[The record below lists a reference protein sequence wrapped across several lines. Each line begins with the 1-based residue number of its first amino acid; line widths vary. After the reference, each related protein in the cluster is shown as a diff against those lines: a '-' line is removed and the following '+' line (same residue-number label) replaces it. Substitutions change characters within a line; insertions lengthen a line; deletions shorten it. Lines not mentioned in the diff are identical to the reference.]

1 MSQSAIVSSR
11 EIESALHV
19 FITNQLGNCWN
30 SQIWKSVNSMVD
42 AFNNDDSVLDAL
54 IYSLSDEVKEYFD
67 LGEIA
72 DLFTREISVF
82 GSSLSEVK
90 LEYVQVHQSILVTKL
105 EPIVQPTVSDFLTEW
120 SESIDRGDYVPE
132 NMERALDTLRRNHV
146 T

>member
-1 MSQSAIVSSR
+1 MTQSAIVSSR
-11 EIESALHV
+11 EIEDAIHTFV
-19 FITNQLGNCWN
+19 TKQLGNCWAT
-30 SQIWKSVNSMVD
+30 QIWKSVNSMVD
-42 AFNNDDSVLDAL
+42 AFNDDDSVLDAL

-67 LGEIA
+67 LDEIA

-82 GSSLSEVK
+82 GTSLSDIE
-90 LEYVQVHQSILVTKL
+90 LEYVQAHQSILVTKL

-132 NMERALDTLRRNHV
+132 SMERALDTLRRNHV